1 MEFVMRFRDRCTMRG
16 GPNERR
22 EDDSGREQVLQYG
35 LSSDVAEQQ
44 CAGGGGFR
52 RRQDPKRCDSQYS
65 GGGRKLYQLQSLIR
79 DAQHL
84 GDLERDVS
92 KLDVRMDELGKAKPD
107 SYAYGTYQ
115 QYRVAG
121 NRTLRSILITV
132 NARLSSMN
140 TPEISRLTAF
150 DNVDIR
156 GIAKRKTAL
165 FVVVSDT
172 DRSMDTLVNIFFSQ
186 IMNELCLFADRECL
200 NQCLPIPVRFILD
213 DYCKLRYLCVSWGQ

>member
-1 MEFVMRFRDRCTMRG
+1 
-16 GPNERR
+16 
-22 EDDSGREQVLQYG
+22 
-35 LSSDVAEQQ
+35 
-44 CAGGGGFR
+44 
-52 RRQDPKRCDSQYS
+52 
-65 GGGRKLYQLQSLIR
+65 
-79 DAQHL
+79 
-84 GDLERDVS
+84 
-92 KLDVRMDELGKAKPD
+92 MDELGKAKPD

-186 IMNELCLFADRECL
+186 IMNELCLFADRECQ